1 MGDYDLGSLSKLTS
15 ETTQATKRLT
25 EDTTEATKQL
35 TKALEKA
42 STDSGIMARRIVWL
56 TIALVAV
63 GLAQAIATAWPYIDW
78 SLKHWR

>member
-1 MGDYDLGSLSKLTS
+1 MDNYDTGSLSKLTFD
-15 ETTQATKRLT
+15 TTQATKQLT
-25 EDTTEATKQL
+25 E
-35 TKALEKA
+35 ALEKA

-63 GLAQAIATAWPYIDW
+63 GLAQAVATAWPYIDW